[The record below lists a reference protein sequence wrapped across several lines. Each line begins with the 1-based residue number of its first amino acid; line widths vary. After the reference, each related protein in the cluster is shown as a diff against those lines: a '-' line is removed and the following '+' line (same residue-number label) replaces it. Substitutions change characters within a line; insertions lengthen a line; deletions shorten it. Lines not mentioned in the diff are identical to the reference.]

1 MSTCV
6 PLVEGCDLDALRA
19 TRAKALGTSEM
30 RASTVLGVR
39 TLVSPELSVEIDLLA
54 CRPWWLVLR
63 LRTHPLHEGVVC
75 QAKQRSWVGGGG
87 RGKTE
92 TGFVLSRVGNLNTV
106 LNIHD

>member
-1 MSTCV
+1 MGAGIRWEYCVKMSTCV

-54 CRPWWLVLR
+54 
-63 LRTHPLHEGVVC
+63 
-75 QAKQRSWVGGGG
+75 AKMPDKSS
-87 RGKTE
+87 
-92 TGFVLSRVGNLNTV
+92 L
-106 LNIHD
+106 